1 MSQSDLSLRTTKVLS
16 PNRASTL
23 STTSSRS
30 QQDNVKK
37 IAITADGK
45 LPLLRGIDQNRPL
58 AAIIQDIASEWDLA
72 NAADYALQFTEPNR
86 QVYITERN
94 RIELQNGNVLS
105 LTWSPEKSARDLYAN
120 LTGPNAEL
128 RLESLK
134 RLQKLA
140 TDSTFAHEF
149 INMQGHMLI
158 IKYVID
164 GKSQGDPMAYQL
176 KSFMALMEH
185 GVVDWDIIVPD
196 FTKRIVDCIISPK
209 SGISPLQSALEIL
222 ENVVLHCSDIT
233 KHPVIEQ
240 HMTPEKIQTHL
251 QRKVD
256 VRKPEKI
263 SSPSNEVQKNA
274 IALLNALF
282 IKAGPEKRKKLA
294 DSVQS
299 RTFRNVLMTS
309 VFGGKLGSEMAHQL
323 YKLQTLLLNMYEE
336 KMLTAADPNSQNVTS
351 IIETLR
357 KPVLDIEADSNQLG
371 NRKSNVYKK
380 LGFEDSSHPAQD
392 FVRHTPPGILALD
405 NVHYFAQNQSEN
417 YIKVVLENSCR
428 EDKHD
433 CPFIR
438 SSIMLTRVLC
448 DILKI
453 GEPPSDDGKT
463 YYPMF
468 FNDDKPFEKLF
479 CICIQLLNKTW
490 REMRASEEDFPKVL
504 GVVKEQITRALQ
516 VQPRSFEVL
525 KTRLQTLTYQDI
537 LKLWAEDRQKK
548 EDWESQAKPII
559 ELRQHI
565 TPDMLNLIKQQ
576 RINFLME
583 GTNFQKFNYK
593 GKIRDKYWFWRLAP
607 NSKSFLYADCS
618 ENSEVALDD
627 LTNKL
632 TISEMKSVLVGKDC
646 QHAKKAKGAINLY
659 FAIQPQPSS
668 SENPENFCF
677 VAKDETEL
685 DMWVDGLNVLLG
697 NEMDSSQ
704 KNKDLELL
712 LNMETKIHLLDI
724 EGITIPSEPPQIPP
738 EPNNFDFVYTNF

>member
-1 MSQSDLSLRTTKVLS
+1 MSQPDLRATRVLS

-58 AAIIQDIASEWDLA
+58 AAIIQDIASEWTLE

-94 RIELQNGNVLS
+94 RAELQNGNVLL
-105 LTWSPEKSARDLYAN
+105 LTWSPEKSAKDLYKS
-120 LTGPNAEL
+120 LTEGRAEEK
-128 RLESLK
+128 LESLK

-149 INMQGHMLI
+149 INKQGHMLI
-158 IKYVID
+158 MKYVIE
-164 GKSQGDPMAYQL
+164 GKNPGDPMAYQL

-185 GVVDWDIIVPD
+185 GVVEWDIIEQD

-222 ENVVLHCSDIT
+222 ENVVLHCSDLT

-240 HMTPEKIQTHL
+240 HMTPERIQTHL
-251 QRKVD
+251 Q
-256 VRKPEKI
+256 
-263 SSPSNEVQKNA
+263 SNDVQKNA

-299 RTFRNVLMTS
+299 RAFRNVLMSS

-336 KMLTAADPNSQNVTS
+336 KMMTPADPNSQSVTG

-405 NVHYFAQNQSEN
+405 NVYYFAQNQSEN

-448 DILKI
+448 NILKI

-504 GVVKEQITRALQ
+504 SVVKEQITRALQ

-618 ENSEVALDD
+618 ENCDVALDD

-632 TISEMKSVLVGKDC
+632 TISEMKSILVGKDC

-685 DMWVDGLNVLLG
+685 DMWTDGLNVLLG

-724 EGITIPSEPPQIPP
+724 EGITIPSETPQIPP

>member
-1 MSQSDLSLRTTKVLS
+1 MSQADLRTTRVLS

-58 AAIIQDIASEWDLA
+58 AAIIQDIASEWALE
-72 NAADYALQFTEPNR
+72 NSADYALQFTEPNR

-94 RIELQNGNVLS
+94 RAELQNGNVLL
-105 LTWSPEKSARDLYAN
+105 LTWSPEKSAKDLYKS
-120 LTGPNAEL
+120 LTEGKPEEK
-128 RLESLK
+128 LESLK

-149 INMQGHMLI
+149 INKQGHMLI
-158 IKYVID
+158 MKYVIE
-164 GKSQGDPMAYQL
+164 GKNPGDPMAYQL

-185 GVVDWDIIVPD
+185 GVVEWDIIEQD

-222 ENVVLHCSDIT
+222 ENVVLHCSDLT

-240 HMTPEKIQTHL
+240 HMTPERIQTHL
-251 QRKVD
+251 Q
-256 VRKPEKI
+256 
-263 SSPSNEVQKNA
+263 SNDVQKNA

-299 RTFRNVLMTS
+299 RAFRNVLMSS

-336 KMLTAADPNSQNVTS
+336 KMMTPADPNSQSVTG

-448 DILKI
+448 NILKI

-504 GVVKEQITRALQ
+504 SVVKEQITRALQ

-618 ENSEVALDD
+618 ENCDVALDD

-632 TISEMKSVLVGKDC
+632 TISEMKSILVGKDC
-646 QHAKKAKGAINLY
+646 QHAKKAKGSTNLY

-677 VAKDETEL
+677 VAKDETEF
-685 DMWVDGLNVLLG
+685 DMWTDGLNVLLG

-724 EGITIPSEPPQIPP
+724 EGITIPSETPQIPP

>member
-209 SGISPLQSALEIL
+209 SGISPL
-222 ENVVLHCSDIT
+222 HSDIT

-251 QRKVD
+251 QR
-256 VRKPEKI
+256 I
-263 SSPSNEVQKNA
+263 ILAQSNEVQKNA

-336 KMLTAADPNSQNVTS
+336 KMLTAADPNSQ
-351 IIETLR
+351 
-357 KPVLDIEADSNQLG
+357 
-371 NRKSNVYKK
+371 
-380 LGFEDSSHPAQD
+380 DSSHPAQD